1 MKFNLSEISG
11 LIQSRRT
18 ITPEHY
24 TNRKVH
30 KEQVEKMLQNAVWAP
45 NHKLSQPWRFH
56 VYLEDG
62 MDTLRENLPLLM
74 PEDQPVKRE
83 RITSRLNRTS
93 AVIVVCMEASENAAL
108 HEEEYAVACAI
119 QNIMLTATAYGI
131 GSFWA
136 TPGFIRTEKFNQT
149 LNLPEQQRCLGIVY
163 LGYVEGEWP
172 TNHRKPLEYVTEWN
186 SEKK

>member
-1 MKFNLSEISG
+1 MKFNLSEITG

-18 ITPEHY
+18 VTPEHY
-24 TNRKVH
+24 TTRKVH
-30 KEQVEKMLQNAVWAP
+30 KEQIEKMLQNAVWAP
-45 NHKLSQPWRFH
+45 NHKLTHPWRFH
-56 VYLEDG
+56 VYLEEG
-62 MDTLRENLPLLM
+62 METLRENIPLLM

-83 RITSRLNRTS
+83 RIASRLNRTS
-93 AVIVVCMEASENAAL
+93 AVVVVCMESSENAAL

-119 QNIMLTATAYGI
+119 QNLMLTATAYGI

-149 LNLPEQQRCLGIVY
+149 LNLPTQQRCLGIV
-163 LGYVEGEWP
+163 YVEGEWP

>member
-1 MKFNLSEISG
+1 
-11 LIQSRRT
+11 
-18 ITPEHY
+18 
-24 TNRKVH
+24 
-30 KEQVEKMLQNAVWAP
+30 
-45 NHKLSQPWRFH
+45 
-56 VYLEDG
+56 LEEGIDI
-62 MDTLRENLPLLM
+62 LRENLPLLM

-83 RITSRLNRTS
+83 RIASRLSRTS
-93 AVIVVCMEASENAAL
+93 AVVVVCMEASENAAL

-172 TNHRKPLEYVTEWN
+172 ANHRKPLEYVTEWN
-186 SEKK
+186 STKK

>member
-24 TNRKVH
+24 STRKVH
-30 KEQVEKMLQNAVWAP
+30 KEQIEKMLQNAVWAP
-45 NHKLSQPWRFH
+45 NHKLTQPWRFH
-56 VYLEDG
+56 VYLEEG
-62 MDTLRENLPLLM
+62 MDILREKLPELM
-74 PEDQPVKRE
+74 PEDQPLKRE
-83 RITSRLNRTS
+83 RIASRLNRTS
-93 AVIVVCMEASENAAL
+93 AVVVVCMEPSEKAAL

-149 LNLPEQQRCLGIVY
+149 LNLSEQQRCLGIVY

-172 TNHRKPLEYVTEWN
+172 VNHRKPLEYVTEWN
-186 SEKK
+186 STKK

>member
-24 TNRKVH
+24 TTRKVH
-30 KEQVEKMLQNAVWAP
+30 KEQIEKMLQNAVWAP
-45 NHKLSQPWRFH
+45 NHKLTQPWRFH
-56 VYLEDG
+56 VYLEEG
-62 MDTLRENLPLLM
+62 MEILREKLPLLM
-74 PEDQPVKRE
+74 PEDQPVKKE
-83 RITSRLNRTS
+83 RISSRLSRTS
-93 AVIVVCMEASENAAL
+93 AVVAVCVEPSEKASL

-119 QNIMLTATAYGI
+119 QNILLTATAYGI

-136 TPGFIRTEKFNQT
+136 TPGFIRTEEFNQS
-149 LNLPEQQRCLGIVY
+149 LNLPAQQKCLGLVY

-172 TNHRKPLEYVTEWN
+172 NNHRKPLEYITEWN
-186 SEKK
+186 TEKK

>member
-1 MKFNLSEISG
+1 ME
-11 LIQSRRT
+11 
-18 ITPEHY
+18 
-24 TNRKVH
+24 
-30 KEQVEKMLQNAVWAP
+30 
-45 NHKLSQPWRFH
+45 
-56 VYLEDG
+56 
-62 MDTLRENLPLLM
+62 TLRENIPLLM
-74 PEDQPVKRE
+74 PENQPVKRE
-83 RITSRLNRTS
+83 RIASRLNRTS
-93 AVIVVCMEASENAAL
+93 AVVVVCMESSENAAL

-119 QNIMLTATAYGI
+119 QNLMLTATAYGI

-149 LNLPEQQRCLGIVY
+149 LNLPTQQRCLGIVY